1 MGQVYRELMTVTG
14 DFARVQIFPVRTYRY
29 GRRKKHAPTRAVQE
43 RLNRENR
50 ARRLSD
56 IINLNFTERDVQ
68 LKLDYSF
75 FVRERGRNP
84 EPDEVVRE
92 MRNFIRRVK
101 RLYESEGLCLKY
113 VYCSEVG
120 ARGKLSHHHVIMSG
134 GISYARIRELWRC
147 GGVWSRRLF
156 FNELGCYE
164 LAGYFVKSQYTY
176 RSYTCSKNLIRP
188 TEIGDGRCIFRDD
201 SRIRQ
206 RQLDAFLCGDAAFIG
221 RLYPDWELASLPE
234 VAQTVDLGTGELVP
248 VGWGLFITLF
258 LYRSDSRGSRA
269 PSVCDVW
276 RRI

>member
-14 DFARVQIFPVRTYRY
+14 DFARVQIFPVRSYRY
-29 GRRKKHAPTRAVQE
+29 GRQQRRAPTRAAQE

-68 LKLDYSF
+68 LKLDYSSF
-75 FVRERGRNP
+75 RRETGRNP
-84 EPDEVVRE
+84 DPCEVIRE

-101 RLYESEGLCLKY
+101 RLYASLGLGLKY

-120 ARGKLSHHHVIMSG
+120 ARGRISHHHVIMSG
-134 GISYARIRELWRC
+134 GISPELIRSLWHC

-176 RSYTCSKNLIRP
+176 RSYTCSKNLVRP
-188 TEIGDGRCIFRDD
+188 SAVGEHRCIFADD
-201 SRIRQ
+201 SRIGR
-206 RQLDAFLCGDAAFIG
+206 RQLDAFICGDAGALR
-221 RLYPDWELASLPE
+221 RLYPGWELASLPD
-234 VAQTVDLGTGELVP
+234 VAQTVDLGTGEPEP
-248 VGWGLFITLF
+248 VRWGIFISLF
-258 LYRSDSRGSRA
+258 LYRPDARVRSQSSCA
-269 PSVCDVW
+269 AW
-276 RRI
+276 RQI